1 MFGQIFQ
8 FAAVLTDINFNI
20 LDQFEIRSRRM
31 PHIVPDPGAMMVTG
45 VTPEQ
50 LENTPDSY
58 YSFAKK
64 IREKLLEWSPA
75 IFCGY
80 NIFKFDEPFMRSMFY
95 QNLFPPY
102 LTQIN
107 GNKRLDVLP
116 LVRAAEVLQYNSITF
131 PMKKDGKTSKKLEE
145 IALANGFSNHNAH
158 DALGDVLATIFVA
171 ELIRER
177 APIIWQ
183 SGINS
188 LSRAD
193 FNNLIQGEEWFVVHD
208 HNNGWPVT
216 YPAIEICKTD
226 GNRNSLLYDL
236 QFPIEDIYTNELE
249 KNFKSRFR
257 PFRVAKNSEMP
268 LVIKENEVSQLELT
282 KNYDLDEFKT
292 KSKMVRESKIIYEIA
307 LSHQKFQKDFE
318 KSPHI
323 EAQIYEDFES
333 FDTNKYLLEEFHQ
346 KDINEKLVTVQQM
359 NDERFRSFAKRIIF
373 ENFPELM
380 SIQEIQDYKTRIN
393 ERICSE
399 EEVPWTTKQKAI
411 EQCIKLSETN
421 EENSL
426 ELDVLKSYLEGL

>member
-177 APIIWQ
+177 APII
-183 SGINS
+183 
-188 LSRAD
+188 
-193 FNNLIQGEEWFVVHD
+193 
-208 HNNGWPVT
+208 
-216 YPAIEICKTD
+216 
-226 GNRNSLLYDL
+226 
-236 QFPIEDIYTNELE
+236 
-249 KNFKSRFR
+249 
-257 PFRVAKNSEMP
+257 
-268 LVIKENEVSQLELT
+268 
-282 KNYDLDEFKT
+282 
-292 KSKMVRESKIIYEIA
+292 
-307 LSHQKFQKDFE
+307 
-318 KSPHI
+318 
-323 EAQIYEDFES
+323 
-333 FDTNKYLLEEFHQ
+333 
-346 KDINEKLVTVQQM
+346 
-359 NDERFRSFAKRIIF
+359 
-373 ENFPELM
+373 
-380 SIQEIQDYKTRIN
+380 
-393 ERICSE
+393 
-399 EEVPWTTKQKAI
+399 
-411 EQCIKLSETN
+411 
-421 EENSL
+421 
-426 ELDVLKSYLEGL
+426 